1 MATMVLGASML
12 QMSKQ
17 LPDTVPNL
25 GTSEPILLV
34 ETPSVHP
41 PASAIPGQPADI
53 SGPQELHDVNNF
65 SLAKMLCLVNDLRS
79 QYDLYPVVYHN
90 KLLRL
95 AQEHAQFESS
105 HQLITHNDGAGQ
117 IGDRLTRLGFQW
129 TVLAENVGAGASDE
143 VQIMKAWTNSP
154 RHLANILHPTI
165 RYLGVG
171 VSNGYWVQDF
181 AAPMN
186 SHYTVARESIE
197 SCPAS
202 SQVTIYT

>member
-1 MATMVLGASML
+1 MVVMVLGSPML
-12 QMSKQ
+12 QISKQ
-17 LPDTVPNL
+17 LPGAPNL
-25 GTSEPILLV
+25 GTSDPILLT
-34 ETPSVHP
+34 ETPSEQPLV
-41 PASAIPGQPADI
+41 SAIPGQP
-53 SGPQELHDVNNF
+53 SYLSEPQELHDVNNF

-79 QYDLYPVVYHN
+79 QHDLYPLVYHS

-95 AQEHAQFESS
+95 AQEHARFESS
-105 HQLITHNDGAGQ
+105 HQLVTHNDSAGQ
-117 IGDRLTRLGFQW
+117 LGDRLTRLGFPW

-143 VQIMKAWTNSP
+143 VRIMKAWANSP
-154 RHLANILHPTI
+154 HHLANILHPAI

-186 SHYTVARESIE
+186 SHYTVAREYIE
-197 SCPAS
+197 SCPES